1 MSHRKASMFEDKGS
15 MFDDIASMS
24 EDKGSMFDVSY
35 PKKT

>member
-1 MSHRKASMFEDKGS
+1 MFEDKGS